1 VAPRRRD
8 SCACM
13 RPAATTAAR
22 SCVCASPRVTPAA
35 RTAASCLRNGAR
47 SSGRDRAASRVL
59 LARSSCSHSRMSR
72 PKLSVPAPM
81 ERRVRRCWRTGAS
94 WPERAAAVD
103 LVQVRE
109 RRRGLHDLH
118 APGRRTARAPF
129 SRNPADHA
137 AALVR
142 GPACPLNPNGRVG
155 PRLAPRHG
163 RESIAA
169 SSITDR
175 LSLVQPQQVHGQLRI
190 NVAAGGCAKIAT
202 GSSGASSA
210 PLLARR
216 FAWRSARSP
225 NLPSLLH
232 HGRRVVACSHRR
244 RNRRAIGGADC
255 PNWVRAAPAGEL
267 NNDRHDCLPPNPRR
281 YFDLALKR
289 P

>member
-1 VAPRRRD
+1 MLLVLTDGDAGQRPAYADGQVRVAPRRRD

-118 APGRRTARAPF
+118 APGGEPREHPSQGTRPITPRPLCAGRLAHSTRTAASVPVSPPGMDANRSPPAPSQIVLALF
-129 SRNPADHA
+129 SHNRCTGSCGSTLRLA
-137 AALVR
+137 AAPRSPRDHL
-142 GPACPLNPNGRVG
+142 G
-155 PRLAPRHG
+155 PRARH
-163 RESIAA
+163 
-169 SSITDR
+169 
-175 LSLVQPQQVHGQLRI
+175 
-190 NVAAGGCAKIAT
+190 C
-202 GSSGASSA
+202 
-210 PLLARR
+210 
-216 FAWRSARSP
+216 
-225 NLPSLLH
+225 
-232 HGRRVVACSHRR
+232 
-244 RNRRAIGGADC
+244 
-255 PNWVRAAPAGEL
+255 
-267 NNDRHDCLPPNPRR
+267 
-281 YFDLALKR
+281 
-289 P
+289 